1 MFIWLCHVWV
11 YFCPPAELWNAW
23 SFGPALAVQKAA
35 QRDEVCANSAKNRW
49 ERIHHFL
56 QWRKCIARQQRMKK
70 SYFGYDNDGETFSQS
85 LGLRRHAI
93 TQHQLPGAAH
103 ATSFIRAEVS
113 SNEISI
119 LPTFGWAWAR
129 PGILTMGMICNSSCW
144 TWHLLPDPTTLPIAL
159 HPLLSQGFPV
169 WGRYHAPTWLS
180 QCVWRQLLGLKAW
193 SLFTFF
199 EIIFFF

>member
-1 MFIWLCHVWV
+1 MPCVGILLSPRRALKRLLIW
-11 YFCPPAELWNAW
+11 
-23 SFGPALAVQKAA
+23 SSSG
-35 QRDEVCANSAKNRW
+35 SAKGSSQRW
-49 ERIHHFL
+49 SLCKFCKK

-70 SYFGYDNDGETFSQS
+70 SYFGYYNDGETFSQS

-119 LPTFGWAWAR
+119 LPTFGWTWAR

-144 TWHLLPDPTTLPIAL
+144 TWHLLPDPTTLPIPL

-180 QCVWRQLLGLKAW
+180 QCVWRQLLGLKTW

-199 EIIFFF
+199 LR